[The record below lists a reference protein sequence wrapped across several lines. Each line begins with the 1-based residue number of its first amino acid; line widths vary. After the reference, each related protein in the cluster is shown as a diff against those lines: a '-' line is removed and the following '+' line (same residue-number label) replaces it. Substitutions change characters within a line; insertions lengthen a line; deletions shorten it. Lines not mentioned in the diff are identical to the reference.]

1 MMKSLDFACFYM
13 FIVLKSRELIMELKI
28 DKNNIRIEQIRE
40 AQAGS
45 AGNANLSQPGNVSL
59 FQNKD
64 DAIKQ
69 LCAQL
74 QISEE
79 QLKVLIDKYPDFYSL
94 DPVKQ
99 AELVKNSFVSDAVDS
114 KPGTDNTNVSETVS
128 VSKNNVPN
136 SETADST
143 KATAET
149 VFNHKEFSKMSVQ
162 DKVNVYALELAKNKF
177 LYPQNGSEKS
187 IDDWNSLS
195 EEQRNSLVKNELNA
209 LIKDNSKKLYDKKDI
224 NTYFDNKMLKLQT
237 ANYLEQNIDAFDK
250 QDGKYIA
257 TSIHDY
263 LFNLDSENLSKGQ
276 NDYLKNQYILSK
288 AVVQACKD
296 KGDTTYLD
304 DVEYNLAED
313 EIAEKFDKNGILN
326 GTTRVE
332 VQMKYLQDK
341 IDKGIELDATEKAVY
356 NRLNKLVNSDEG
368 RAFLDAVKYKS
379 THPDEQVNYGR
390 LDALKNSEFG
400 EDFEAA
406 VNKEDKAF
414 VVQAYLKKASANLS
428 SEEKARLI
436 NELTIELM
444 YDADNADVIA
454 DVHSDAVKN
463 SDDKT
468 QTVLAQSTESGL
480 AELSAMNS
488 DDYNEAGL
496 SALANTHEKM
506 IEEDAERAE
515 MLASGTMNNLGN
527 RKLEIV
533 SGVYSASKSEKIQ
546 RKHAEIALGLEIESD
561 EDVNTQRVLLENVN
575 KNSNLEIRKDTGKR
589 LDEAHKD
596 NQLPLTEQFI
606 KDKEVAKA
614 MNADGT
620 FTRYD
625 KDNKTDA
632 FRMFRTRFEQ
642 NDFSKDEA
650 VNQLNLLS
658 DNIKNVKEA
667 DIQLEMHKDIMQ
679 SKYSEVQEHA
689 AANIKDYDPTVQGKA
704 LETVYETGNAKAID
718 TAVESIVNTRSDSVI
733 EQNFQKVAAAAIVNT
748 LDTNT
753 GILDT
758 IEMVSDG
765 TVSLQE
771 KVASGAKLTIQ
782 EYASLTPLQKK
793 KYIENLFKSLSPDEK
808 IKLLKSISNSSQK
821 RSIYK
826 MIARTNSDLLNRL
839 ITDANIAKTI
849 RDMNVS
855 GAVNN
860 KIDALAERKQYSEIQ
875 WANFVADENKKDSNF
890 DYPPRTANTV
900 GFSSIPQNLQNIEQ
914 SFLRKGKQFEF
925 NA

>member
-1 MMKSLDFACFYM
+1 MMKSLDFACFYI

-28 DKNNIRIEQIRE
+28 DKSNNRIEQIRE

-45 AGNANLSQPGNVSL
+45 ASNANLPQSGNVSL

-64 DAIKQ
+64 EAVKQ

-79 QLKVLIDKYPDFYSL
+79 QLQALINKYPDFYSL
-94 DPVKQ
+94 EPAKQ
-99 AELVKNSFVSDAVDS
+99 VELVKNSFVAEAVDN
-114 KPGTDNTNVSETVS
+114 KLGTDNTNVSETMS
-128 VSKNNVPN
+128 VAKNNVPN
-136 SETADST
+136 SEAADST
-143 KATAET
+143 KVAGET
-149 VFNHKEFSKMSVQ
+149 VFNHKEFSKMPLQ
-162 DKVNVYALELAKNKF
+162 DKANVYALELAKNKF
-177 LYPQNGSEKS
+177 LYHQDGSEKS
-187 IDDWNSLS
+187 IEDWNSLS
-195 EEQRNSLVKNELNA
+195 EEQRNNLVKNELNG

-224 NTYFDNKMLKLQT
+224 NTYFDKKMLKLQT
-237 ANYLEQNIDAFDK
+237 ANYLELNIDAFDK

-263 LFNLDSENLSKGQ
+263 LFSLDSEKLSKRQ

-288 AVVQACKD
+288 AVIQACKD
-296 KGDTTYLD
+296 KGDTTYRD
-304 DVEYNLAED
+304 DIEYNLSED

-326 GTTRVE
+326 ETTRVE

-341 IDKGIELDATEKAVY
+341 IDKGIELDATEKKVY

-379 THPDEQVNYGR
+379 MHPDEQVNYGR

-406 VNKEDKAF
+406 VNKQDKAF

-444 YDADNADVIA
+444 YDADNADMIV

-468 QTVLAQSTESGL
+468 QTVLAESTDQGL

-506 IEEDAERAE
+506 IEKDAERAE

-546 RKHAEIALGLEIESD
+546 RKHAEIALGLEIEND
-561 EDVNTQRVLLENVN
+561 EDIKTQRALLENVN
-575 KNSNLEIRKDTGKR
+575 KNSNLEVRKDTGKR

-606 KDKEVAKA
+606 NDKEVAKA

-632 FRMFRTRFEQ
+632 FRMLRTRFEQ
-642 NDFSKDEA
+642 DDFSKDEA

-658 DNIKNVKEA
+658 DNIRNVKEA
-667 DIQLEMHKDIMQ
+667 DIQLEMHNDIMQ

-689 AANIKDYDPTVQGKA
+689 AANIKDYDPAVQGKA
-704 LETVYETGNAKAID
+704 LDSVYATNNDKAID
-718 TAVESIVNTRSDSVI
+718 AAVESLSNTASADVI
-733 EQNFQKVAAAAIVNT
+733 QQNFQKIVTEACVKT
-748 LDTNT
+748 LDNNPDVLN
-753 GILDT
+753 IID
-758 IEMVSDG
+758 VSSKDG
-765 TVSLQE
+765 ASIKE
-771 KVASGAKLTIQ
+771 KIASGAKLSTQ
-782 EYASLTPLQKK
+782 EYASLSPAQKRE
-793 KYIENLFKSLSPDEK
+793 YITNFFKNLPPNEK
-808 IKLLKSISNSSQK
+808 LKLLNSISSQSQK
-821 RSIYK
+821 RSIYR
-826 MIARTNSDLLNRL
+826 MIARTNSDLFNRM
-839 ITDANIAKTI
+839 INDADIAATVLDMHLSSEIDNKI
-849 RDMNVS
+849 LAVVERKKNSDNSFMNV
-855 GAVNN
+855 A
-860 KIDALAERKQYSEIQ
+860 KDYAQ
-875 WANFVADENKKDSNF
+875 AD
-890 DYPPRTANTV
+890 NTV
-900 GFSSIPQNLQNIEQ
+900 AKEGLYSTNPYGFDSKE
-914 SFLRKGKQFEF
+914 FLKDRKG
-925 NA
+925 NLMV